1 MPAVMMRS
9 WPRAMRAPAAIFTS
23 NRRVMYSET
32 SRRKTT
38 SAVNILREIV
48 LPHVGPTSCS
58 LISLTE
64 IPAVRARAVRS
75 WSPLRDEPVAGE
87 AVGLGDPEALAV
99 GVAVGVGVA
108 DAVGVGV
115 APLAV
120 GEGVAVGVGLGV
132 AGVSPSWVKLLV
144 LMSTV
149 LLPTI
154 STLASPRPN
163 LDMIAW

>member
-38 SAVNILREIV
+38 SAVIILREIV
-48 LPHVGPTSCS
+48 LPQVGPTSCS
-58 LISLTE
+58 LMSLTE

-87 AVGLGDPEALAV
+87 AVGLGDAEALAV
-99 GVAVGVGVA
+99 GVGDGVALGVADTVAVGVGVA
-108 DAVGVGV
+108 PV
-115 APLAV
+115 AV
-120 GEGVAVGVGLGV
+120 GEGVDVGVGLGV
-132 AGVSPSWVKLLV
+132 VGVSP
-144 LMSTV
+144 
-149 LLPTI
+149 
-154 STLASPRPN
+154 
-163 LDMIAW
+163 